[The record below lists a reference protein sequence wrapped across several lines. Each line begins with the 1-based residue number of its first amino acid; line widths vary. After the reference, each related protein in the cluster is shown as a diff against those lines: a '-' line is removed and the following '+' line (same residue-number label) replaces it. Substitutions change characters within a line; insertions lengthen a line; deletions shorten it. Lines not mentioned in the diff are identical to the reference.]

1 MHEKKKNLTN
11 LKGETD
17 KPKMIAGHV
26 HTLRIIGRSSRQ
38 KVQKHADGVNNTALS
53 VTGSD

>member
-1 MHEKKKNLTN
+1 MRKKKNLTN

-38 KVQKHADGVNNTALS
+38 KVQKHADGMNNTALS